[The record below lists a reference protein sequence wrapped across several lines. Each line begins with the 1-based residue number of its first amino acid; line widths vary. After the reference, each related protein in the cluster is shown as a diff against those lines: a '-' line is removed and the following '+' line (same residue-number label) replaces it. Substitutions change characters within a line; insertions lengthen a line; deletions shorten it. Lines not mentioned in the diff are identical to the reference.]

1 MVGRSSRMVAPAYL
15 LGSDGMGLDGSW
27 GNDAR
32 LLQRPTAVL
41 EKRGSRNFRREP
53 LASELRKLFAA

>member
-1 MVGRSSRMVAPAYL
+1 MVVPAYL

-32 LLQRPTAVL
+32 LSQWPMAVP
-41 EKRGSRNFRREP
+41 EKRDSRDFRREP

>member
-1 MVGRSSRMVAPAYL
+1 MVAPAYL

-41 EKRGSRNFRREP
+41 EKRGSRDFRREP

>member
-1 MVGRSSRMVAPAYL
+1 MVVPAYL
-15 LGSDGMGLDGSW
+15 LGSDGMITPCLLMGLDGSW

-41 EKRGSRNFRREP
+41 EKRDSRNFRREP

>member
-1 MVGRSSRMVAPAYL
+1 MVVPAYL
-15 LGSDGMGLDGSW
+15 LGSDGMIAPRLLHGPGRSW

-41 EKRGSRNFRREP
+41 EKRDSRNFRREP